1 MTLSRVRARPTY
13 KAGRPSLPLGFHH
26 PLPLVTHSA
35 FCHSNGGG
43 VASPTSR
50 PLPLR
55 PPLPEG
61 CFALFHLAEL
71 WRFLRFLLWQD
82 VFSQHHMAM
91 APAGLDSGLSYLGS
105 EDYFRREMV
114 FL

>member
-1 MTLSRVRARPTY
+1 MLEQDQLTKLAALPYLLASTILCPLSHTLLSVTLMGVGWPLQPPGLCLCALLY
-13 KAGRPSLPLGFHH
+13 LKAVS
-26 PLPLVTHSA
+26 
-35 FCHSNGGG
+35 
-43 VASPTSR
+43 
-50 PLPLR
+50 
-55 PPLPEG
+55 
-61 CFALFHLAEL
+61 LFHLAEL

-105 EDYFRREMV
+105 EDYFRKEMV

>member
-1 MTLSRVRARPTY
+1 M
-13 KAGRPSLPLGFHH
+13 
-26 PLPLVTHSA
+26 
-35 FCHSNGGG
+35 
-43 VASPTSR
+43 
-50 PLPLR
+50 
-55 PPLPEG
+55 
-61 CFALFHLAEL
+61 AEL

-105 EDYFRREMV
+105 EDYFRKEMV

>member
-1 MTLSRVRARPTY
+1 MLEQDQLTKLDALPCLLASTILCPLSHTLLS
-13 KAGRPSLPLGFHH
+13 
-26 PLPLVTHSA
+26 VTLMGA
-35 FCHSNGGG
+35 G

-61 CFALFHLAEL
+61 CFILFHLAEL
-71 WRFLRFLLWQD
+71 WIFLRSQLWQD
-82 VFSQHHMAM
+82 VFSQYRMAM
-91 APAGLDSGLSYLGS
+91 APAGLDSGLTYLGS
-105 EDYFRREMV
+105 KDYFRKEMV